1 MITLKQYIENYLKIK
16 NKKNEIV
23 NLKLNSVQQ
32 RMYDKFAEC
41 YNNDKPFI
49 AIVLKA
55 RQMGISTFT
64 EALMFALTCT
74 HHNATSMIVAHDSES
89 TMAI

>member
-32 RMYDKFAEC
+32 RMYEK
-41 YNNDKPFI
+41 
-49 AIVLKA
+49 
-55 RQMGISTFT
+55 
-64 EALMFALTCT
+64 
-74 HHNATSMIVAHDSES
+74 
-89 TMAI
+89 